1 MAMIFRIGMY
11 ISSYIPV
18 FIMIFLKNMNSFS
31 IRGLKKC
38 WLSNEIFWIVTLI
51 ILLIAFVILLLA
63 LLFYYFTAKSKK
75 VKNSGIHIEN
85 LKSMDENILNVFVT
99 YIIPLLS
106 LNINSGPSVAMNIF
120 FAFIEGIFF
129 ISNNAIYYNI
139 MLIIMGFHV
148 FSFKQGESIIIS
160 RHKRDYIINNDI
172 QAYQSGTTNIYFTL

>member
-18 FIMIFLKNMNSFS
+18 FIMIFFKNMNSFS
-31 IRGLKKC
+31 IGGMEEC
-38 WLSNEIFWIVTLI
+38 WQSNKIFWKITFVTSTVAFLF
-51 ILLIAFVILLLA
+51 LLGG
-63 LLFYYFTAKSKK
+63 LFIYYKAAKKK
-75 VKNSGIHIEN
+75 KDKNSGVYIEN

>member
-1 MAMIFRIGMY
+1 MY

-31 IRGLKKC
+31 IRGLKEC
-38 WLSNEIFWIVTLI
+38 WLSNKIFWIVTSSILI
-51 ILLIAFVILLLA
+51 IAFVILLLA
-63 LLFYYFTAKSKK
+63 LVCYYIAAKSKK
-75 VKNSGIHIEN
+75 SKNSGVHIKN

-106 LNINSGPSVAMNIF
+106 LNINSMPSIAMNIF
-120 FAFIEGIFF
+120 FVFIEGIFF

-160 RHKRDYIINNDI
+160 RHKRDYIVNNDI